1 MKKLMVI
8 VAALAMIS
16 GSAYAADWN
25 FYGSARVT
33 TFYTDIDA
41 AGVNNDSGNIDAS
54 LQGNARIGANVK
66 VSDELSGR
74 FEYGA
79 SGGNANIRLL
89 YGTWNFGAG
98 SFRVGQDYT
107 PLYLPLSNQVYGSDN
122 GLGGWGEPY
131 PGRKAQLKLMFGG
144 FDIALVTPNTNA
156 WAAGAAVTAG
166 EVKMPQIQAA
176 YKLSQ
181 DNWNVALGA
190 GYQTFD
196 NAFDQSVASYVITGR
211 AGITFAGV
219 KLGAEVFGGQN
230 VGNLVTMHVNKVN
243 SVEANTGLAVYDVA
257 GNVLDNDAF
266 GYEIVAGYTVNDMF
280 AFEAGY
286 GYAKTELDVVGVA
299 GDKVDVASWY
309 VQAPITLA
317 PGVFI
322 IPEIGQVDYKNT
334 GADEITYYGAK
345 WQINF

>member
-25 FYGSARVT
+25 FYGSARVE
-33 TFYTDIDA
+33 TFYTDMDNANDA
-41 AGVNNDSGNIDAS
+41 FDKGNISES

-98 SFRVGQDYT
+98 ALRVGQDYT
-107 PLYLPLSNQVYGSDN
+107 PLYLPVSNQVYGGDN
-122 GLGGWGEPY
+122 GLGGIGEPY

-144 FDIALVTPNTNA
+144 FDIALVQPNLDAFGTS
-156 WAAGAAVTAG
+156 AG
-166 EVKMPQIQAA
+166 EVKLPQIQAA
-176 YKLSQ
+176 YKLAM
-181 DNWNVALGA
+181 DNWKLALGA

-196 NAFDQSVASYVITGR
+196 NAADESVSSYVITARG
-211 AGITFAGV
+211 GV
-219 KLGAEVFGGQN
+219 AFGGFTLGAEIFGGQN
-230 VGNLVTMHVNKVN
+230 TGNLVSIDVNKVGGVAGN
-243 SVEANTGLAVYDVA
+243 KGLAVYDNGGKTV
-257 GNVLDNDAF
+257 VDNDAF
-266 GYEIVAGYTVNDMF
+266 GYEIVLGYTINDMF
-280 AFEAGY
+280 GLEAGY
-286 GYAKTELDVVGVA
+286 GYTKTELDVDGVR
-299 GDKVDVASWY
+299 GEKDDVSAWY
-309 VQAPITLA
+309 IQAPITLA
-317 PGVFI
+317 SGVFI
-322 IPEIGQVDYKNT
+322 IPEVGQIDYKGNLE
-334 GADEITYYGAK
+334 DEITYYGAK